1 MKFHIQS
8 ETKKADALFLLF
20 QKGEKLSAKTKKA
33 LGAKVTKQVEA
44 RIKAKDF
51 AGESNQVLTLFSDDK
66 KFKRIILLGRG
77 EKKETYPNKLK
88 AMGGTMASLA
98 KEAKAKSVSIL
109 VDDKD
114 LDELAHGFILGSY
127 EFTRYKKVDAKAP
140 KLSEVNF
147 ISNSKLKTNDLTI
160 YTNASELTRNLIN
173 QTAGDL
179 NPKEFAAEA
188 KKVAN
193 KYKMKVTILDKK
205 KLKQLGCGGIL
216 GVGRGAEIPPYVTI
230 IEYKHKSKSKAPNI
244 AFIGKGVTFDSGGL
258 NLKPTN
264 YIETMKQDMA
274 GAGTVLGVMQAIA
287 AAKLKGHFIGMMICV
302 ENAVSDR
309 SIHPGDVLKM
319 YNGKT
324 VEVNNTDAEG
334 RLILADGLAYVE
346 KKYKPKVMLDIATL
360 TGSVSHAL
368 GVRITGVMGSDQ
380 KLIDKII
387 KTGVSVHERMW
398 QLPLDADFVKACK
411 GDFTDLKNSTEGI
424 RAGST
429 MGGAFLKNF
438 VEKTPW
444 VHFDIGGTA
453 WADKPTPLTKYGAT
467 TATLRTLFELAKNI

>member
-1 MKFHIQS
+1 MKFQIQA
-8 ETKKADALFLLF
+8 EIKKTDIVFLLF
-20 QKGEKLSAKTKKA
+20 FKGEKLSPKAKKA
-33 LGAKVTKQVEA
+33 LGAKATKQVEA
-44 RIKAKDF
+44 RLKAKDF
-51 AGESNQVLTLFSDDK
+51 EGESKQVLTLFPEDK
-66 KFKRIILLGRG
+66 KFKKIILVGRG

-88 AMGGTMASLA
+88 ALGGTIASLT
-98 KEAKAKSVSIL
+98 AKAKSVSIL
-109 VDDKD
+109 VDEKD
-114 LDELAHGFILGSY
+114 LDELAHGFILGAY
-127 EFTRYKKVDAKAP
+127 EFTRYKKADKKAI

-147 ISNSKLKTNDLTI
+147 ISNSKANLKDLSI
-160 YTNASELTRNLIN
+160 YAKASELTRNLIN

-179 NPKEFAAEA
+179 NPKEFMAEV
-188 KKVAN
+188 KKVAK
-193 KYKMKVTILDKK
+193 KYKMEASVLDKK

-216 GVGRGAEIPPYVTI
+216 GVGRGAEIPPHVAI
-230 IEYKHKSKSKAPNI
+230 LEYKHKSKSKNPDI

-274 GAGTVLGVMQAIA
+274 GAGTVLGLMQAIA

-309 SIHPGDVLKM
+309 AIHPGDVLKM

-334 RLILADGLAYVE
+334 RLILADGLAYTE
-346 KKYKPKVMLDIATL
+346 KKYKPKAMLDIATL
-360 TGSVSHAL
+360 TGAVSHAL
-368 GVRITGVMGSDQ
+368 GHRITGIMGSEQ
-380 KLIDKII
+380 KLIDKIL
-387 KTGVSVHERMW
+387 KASKSANERMW

-411 GDFTDLKNSTEGI
+411 GDFTDLKNAPEGMK
-424 RAGST
+424 AGST

-467 TATLRTLFELAKNI
+467 TATLRTLFELAKL